1 MSVSRSG
8 AVLPI
13 RVLVLA
19 GLALLAARASDA
31 APTAEDQARR
41 ATHLLEYLAAD
52 YPGTVE
58 NGEIV
63 NELEYGEQI
72 EFAGQIAS
80 NFAALGIASGD
91 PLAAQLA
98 DFEAAIRARAPGDTV
113 AQQARDLAETVRER
127 FDVRAVPARP
137 PDLAKGAALYATLCA
152 SCHGATGFGDGP
164 AGANLDPSPRNF
176 HDRDRLVALSP
187 FALFSTITYG
197 LAGTGMASY
206 ESQLDETSRWD
217 LAYYVG
223 AMGFAPAEIARG
235 QALLDGQH
243 DAAIARVPDL
253 AALTHR
259 SMAELVGKDADGA
272 ALVAFLRTHP
282 EALRSGD
289 LPLDIARSRLALSL
303 DAYRAG
309 ERTRALD
316 LAISAYLDGFEHA
329 EPALNVVDSELRNRV
344 EAEFIQYR
352 SALREGRSLGEVQA
366 IQTALAAGIAQA
378 QERLDSDEL
387 GPTAVFLGALTILA
401 REGLEAVLLV
411 VAIIGVLTRAGRR
424 DALRFVHAGWISA
437 LAAGAATWWVASRIV
452 AMSGA
457 SREVIEGVSALVA
470 TAILF
475 YVSYWLLSKTESA
488 RWQAF
493 LDDRL
498 KGALTRGSLGA
509 LAAVTFVAV
518 YRECFETVLFFQALA
533 AQAGPDGTT
542 PLFAGIGVGVVLLA
556 AARAHR
562 LPLRPATPD
571 APLLRRFFAAALRPR
586 DRARGARN
594 RGIARSGLDPRHAS
608 VTLPHR
614 VVGHLPDVAGT
625 RAPGRPALRRVLR
638 PAAGGGRVPPGAHSR
653 LIENSEIAEG
663 RT

>member
-1 MSVSRSG
+1 VLLLVG
-8 AVLPI
+8 LAVLLP
-13 RVLVLA
+13 
-19 GLALLAARASDA
+19 ARASDA

-63 NELEYGEQI
+63 NELEYSEQI
-72 EFAGQIAS
+72 EFAGQIAT
-80 NFAALGIASGD
+80 NFGALGVASDD

-98 DFEAAIRARAPGDTV
+98 SFEAAIRARAAGDAV
-113 AQQARDLAETVRER
+113 AQQARGLAEAVRER
-127 FDVRAVPARP
+127 FDVRAAPARA
-137 PDLAKGAALYATLCA
+137 PDLANGAALYATQCA

-164 AGANLDPSPRNF
+164 AGANLDPPPRNF
-176 HDRDRLVALSP
+176 HERERLVALSP

-197 LAGTGMASY
+197 LAGTGMAPY
-206 ESQLDETSRWD
+206 EAQLDEASRWD
-217 LAYYVG
+217 LTYYVG
-223 AMGFAPAEIARG
+223 ALGFAPAEIARG
-235 QALLDGQH
+235 QALIDEQR

-259 SMAELVGKDADGA
+259 SVLELAGSDADGA
-272 ALVAFLRTHP
+272 ALVAFLRAHP

-303 DAYRAG
+303 AAYRGG
-309 ERTRALD
+309 EHTRALD

-329 EPALNVVDSELRNRV
+329 EPALNVVDSALRNQV
-344 EAEFIQYR
+344 EGEFIQYR
-352 SALREGRSLGEVQA
+352 SALRERRSLAEVTA
-366 IQTALAAGIAQA
+366 IHTALAAGIAQA
-378 QERLDSDEL
+378 EQRLGGDEL
-387 GPTAVFLGALTILA
+387 GPTAVFVGALTILA

-424 DALRFVHAGWISA
+424 DALRFVHAGWIGA
-437 LAAGAATWWVASRIV
+437 LTAGAATWWVASRVV

-509 LAAVTFVAV
+509 LTAVTFVAV
-518 YRECFETVLFFQALA
+518 YRECFETVLFFQALS
-533 AQAGPDGTT
+533 AQAGTDGTA
-542 PLFAGIGVGVVLLA
+542 PLFAGIGAGAALLA
-556 AARAHR
+556 VLALTVFRFGQR
-562 LPLRPATPD
+562 LPMRQFFAASSLLLYGLAIVLAGHGIAALQEAGWIPATPLSLFRIEWLGIYPTWQGLALQGALLCAAFFALPLVVGGFRRPAT
-571 APLLRRFFAAALRPR
+571 
-586 DRARGARN
+586 GA
-594 RGIARSGLDPRHAS
+594 
-608 VTLPHR
+608 
-614 VVGHLPDVAGT
+614 
-625 RAPGRPALRRVLR
+625 
-638 PAAGGGRVPPGAHSR
+638 
-653 LIENSEIAEG
+653 
-663 RT
+663 